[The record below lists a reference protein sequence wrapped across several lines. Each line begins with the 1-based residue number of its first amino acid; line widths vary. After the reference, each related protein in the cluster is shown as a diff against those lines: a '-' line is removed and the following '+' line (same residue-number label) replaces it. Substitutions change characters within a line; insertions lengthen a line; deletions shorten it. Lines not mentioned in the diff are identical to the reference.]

1 MRKTHKTA
9 QAKAGTLLLLE
20 SGEYSDYSVTG
31 FFVVLKTFTPHEE
44 LEAYLVEHPKEKD
57 DYTFDADAFLA
68 GLLAKGLLLEITH
81 GVIHLCD
88 YSRASEFSFTP
99 TRERD
104 EDGRTEGMSILKE
117 TH

>member
-9 QAKAGTLLLLE
+9 QAKAGTLLMLE
-20 SGEYSDYSVTG
+20 MGYEANIGEYSDYSVTG

-44 LEAYLVEHPKEKD
+44 LEAYLVERPKEKD

-104 EDGRTEGMSILKE
+104 EDA
-117 TH
+117 